1 MGSAEANK
9 EKASTVASAIVSQ
22 SIALD
27 QPLEVP
33 GGTPFA
39 QVCDAAAAVEMGATK
54 IQMLF
59 ADGADVPEDAAGS
72 ALESFH
78 MNVITFIAY
87 CQSAMGT
94 QGKTFDAGL
103 RDAAKVL
110 CKSAGKLVTRAT
122 ESDSAQGAL
131 KAVLGECWAAVK
143 DVKKLPKDGRVAI
156 SKAFMRVSTF
166 IKDTSTEL
174 SELGEGVEDEGGNP
188 TEPDEDDLRFHDED
202 FTTEE
207 IEVARACAS
216 FVSASFEF
224 VRKIIGPIVRGS
236 ASDVASLERALDG
249 CRKFQSFIEDVG
261 AGVYPPQDGAALV
274 EDASKAME
282 EGRTMGK
289 EIAEAG
295 GVEGA
300 EEAVAEL
307 EGAFNALREAVN
319 EK

>member
-9 EKASTVASAIVSQ
+9 EKASTVASAIASQ

-59 ADGADVPEDAAGS
+59 ADGANVPEDAAGS

-131 KAVLGECWAAVK
+131 KAVLSECWAAVK

-174 SELGEGVEDEGGNP
+174 SDLGEGVEDEGGNP

-207 IEVARACAS
+207 MEVARACAS

-224 VRKIIGPIVRGS
+224 VRKIIGPIVRGA

-249 CRKFQSFIEDVG
+249 
-261 AGVYPPQDGAALV
+261 L
-274 EDASKAME
+274 SKVSE
-282 EGRTMGK
+282 FHRGRGR
-289 EIAEAG
+289 G
-295 GVEGA
+295 GVPAAGRRGARRGRIEGD
-300 EEAVAEL
+300 
-307 EGAFNALREAVN
+307 GGG
-319 EK
+319 